1 MESPKV
7 VLLIF
12 TSGKIVLAG
21 AKARLDIYNAYTNI
35 YPVLYQFKKKTQQ
48 NLTQTKKEIAK
59 LK

>member
-1 MESPKV
+1 M

-21 AKARLDIYNAYTNI
+21 AKSRLDIYNAYTNI